1 MKNIEILPK
10 DDGFQD
16 CGLICAANEARFTS
30 ANYSEPLTAFTVG
43 WKDSE
48 KVEELLN
55 FVAPAVPVAR
65 RFEFKVADST
75 EPFLSETDDIRSI
88 GSAFKRVEFTGTS
101 VTSKTYN
108 KGLTIRVDH
117 DDVAGD
123 DWRERYVQLLLQR
136 LYRNELRR
144 AVSALSGNAISQVS
158 TYVWSTASGTP
169 NPDADVRAELEA
181 ASNLTGVRPNR
192 IILGEGA
199 WDIRSDAYDC
209 QNNAGANR
217 AAGLSL
223 GELARKLFVDE
234 VRIMGARYQDVS
246 SKTAI
251 LGNEIY
257 AFFTKNEIM
266 KDEPANIKRFVTPV
280 DGGSTFRV
288 YVDERSK
295 FSDITVEHYSNI
307 VITSATGI
315 RKLAVSSTDPQS

>member
-1 MKNIEILPK
+1 MSNVEILPK

-16 CGLICAANEARFTS
+16 CGLVCAANEARFT
-30 ANYSEPLTAFTVG
+30 ATNYSEPLTAFTVG

-48 KVEELLN
+48 KIEELLN
-55 FVAPAVPVAR
+55 FVAPVVPVAR
-65 RFEFKVADST
+65 RFEFKVADNS

-144 AVSALSGNAISQVS
+144 AISALSGNASS
-158 TYVWSTASGTP
+158 AEYTWSKTAGNP
-169 NPDADVRAELEA
+169 NPDADIRTELEA
-181 ASNLTGVRPNR
+181 ATNATGVRPNR
-192 IILGEGA
+192 IIFGEGA
-199 WDIRSDAYDC
+199 WDIRCDAYDF

-223 GELARKLFVDE
+223 EELARKLFVDE
-234 VRIMGARYQDVS
+234 VRVMGARYQDTS

-257 AFFTKNEIM
+257 VFFTKNEIM
-266 KDEPANIKRFVTPV
+266 KDEPANIKRFVTPI

-288 YVDERSK
+288 YVDEHSK

-307 VITSATGI
+307 VITSAAGI
-315 RKLAVSSTDPQS
+315 HKLAVKAS

>member
-1 MKNIEILPK
+1 MKNIEVLPR

-16 CGLICAANEARFTS
+16 CGLVCAANEARFTA

-43 WKDSE
+43 WRDSE
-48 KVEELLN
+48 KIEELLN
-55 FVAPAVPVAR
+55 FVAPVVPVSR
-65 RFEFKVADST
+65 RFEFKVADNS

-117 DDVAGD
+117 DDVAGE

-144 AVSALSGNAISQVS
+144 AISALSGDDPQTYIWSNA
-158 TYVWSTASGTP
+158 TGTP
-169 NPDADVRAELEA
+169 NPDADIRGELEA
-181 ASNLTGVRPNR
+181 ASSETGVRPNR
-192 IILGEGA
+192 IIFGEGA
-199 WDIRSDAYDC
+199 WDIRSDAYDH

-223 GELARKLFVDE
+223 EELARKLFVDE
-234 VRIMGARYQDVS
+234 IRVMRARYQDES

-251 LGNEIY
+251 LGNNIY

-288 YVDERSK
+288 YIDEHSK

-307 VITSATGI
+307 VITSSSGI
-315 RKLAVSSTDPQS
+315 RRLVVNNTAAP

>member
-1 MKNIEILPK
+1 MNNIEILPK
-10 DDGFQD
+10 DDGFQS
-16 CGLICAANEARFTS
+16 CGLVCAANEARFT
-30 ANYSEPLTAFTVG
+30 ATNYSEPLTAFTVG

-48 KVEELLN
+48 KIEDLLN
-55 FVAPAVPVAR
+55 FVAPIVPVAR
-65 RFEFKVADST
+65 RFEFKVADNA

-144 AVSALSGNAISQVS
+144 AISALSGNAVSQD
-158 TYVWSTASGTP
+158 YVWSNSSGTP
-169 NPDADVRAELEA
+169 NPDSDIRSELEA
-181 ASNLTGVRPNR
+181 AANVTGIRPNR
-192 IILGEGA
+192 IIFGEGA
-199 WDIRSDAYDC
+199 WDMRSDAYDF

-223 GELARKLFVDE
+223 EELARKLFVDE
-234 VRIMGARYQDVS
+234 VRVMGARYQDVS

-257 AFFTKNEIM
+257 AFYTKNEIM
-266 KDEPANIKRFVTPV
+266 KDEPANIKRFVTPI

-288 YVDERSK
+288 YVDEHSK

-315 RKLAVSSTDPQS
+315 RKLAVSAE